1 MLNLP
6 SFEEVYICSQL
17 QVDRYHVLLQEG
29 KNVSDD
35 EVGVLED
42 AYESH
47 RQVLELLQK
56 MFEESFPN
64 IKVMLS
70 GAVSYNQF
78 SSYWGLL
85 LKYPELCRGIEWKIF
100 TAFYEVT
107 REVKHH
113 SKLEAFRK
121 CLPEISA
128 LFSIPLMVDYMWKR
142 VNSSSG
148 LVLPFVRWLS
158 SDLFSAEV
166 GANVEKFYRA
176 LLKQAQGQELS
187 ENQSLLLEIC
197 S

>member
-1 MLNLP
+1 MMNLP
-6 SFEEVYICSQL
+6 SFEEAYACSRMFL
-17 QVDRYHVLLQEG
+17 DRYQELLQEFD
-29 KNVSDD
+29 NDS
-35 EVGVLED
+35 ED
-42 AYESH
+42 VCPLFKDALESH
-47 RQVLELLQK
+47 KQILCSLQK
-56 MFEESFPN
+56 LFYESFPN
-64 IKVMLS
+64 VKIMLS
-70 GAVSYNQF
+70 GALSYNQF
-78 SSYWGLL
+78 SAYWRIL
-85 LKYPELCRGIEWKIF
+85 LKYPELCKGIEWKIF

-121 CLPEISA
+121 CLPEISS
-128 LFSIPLMVDYMWKR
+128 LFSTPLMVDYMWKR

-166 GANVEKFYRA
+166 GANVGKFYRA